1 MTALRLIV
9 DVMIRIDPGL
19 WYLID
24 LRRRS
29 ALSWVP
35 GVLMAALLIFAAAQ
49 CLVAANIGGGLVFSA
64 LALTLF
70 IVKWRCSA
78 HA

>member
-1 MTALRLIV
+1 MMKLKNGA
-9 DVMIRIDPGL
+9 
-19 WYLID
+19 
-24 LRRRS
+24 
-29 ALSWVP
+29 A
-35 GVLMAALLIFAAAQ
+35 LMAALLILAAVQ